1 MTTYGYIR
9 TSRQRIQGA
18 SGSDPEA
25 QALQLHQDGVPEAN
39 IFRDVGVSGGTGTNS
54 RAGWRALNARLAAA
68 DTLVVV
74 AIDRIGRRWM
84 DTVNTVRD
92 LRARE
97 IKIRSMAQSETTWV
111 TYLDADQDTPE
122 AVIGDILTTFMAW
135 AAEQELQAVSRRTRA
150 GLQKARA
157 EGKTLGP
164 PRIVGDGQ
172 VEAMARLRR
181 EGQSFRAI
189 GKVFGVSRTTVQ
201 RRLTEAGYSDNPLMD

>member
-9 TSRQRIQGA
+9 TSRQRIQGT
-18 SGSDPEA
+18 SGSDPA
-25 QALQLHQDGVPEAN
+25 SQAHQLHQDGVPEAN
-39 IFRDVGVSGGTGTNS
+39 IHRDVGISGGTGTNS
-54 RAGWRALNARLAAA
+54 RAGWRALDAKLAAG

-84 DTVNTVRD
+84 DTVNAVRD
-92 LRARE
+92 LRARQ
-97 IKIRSMAQSETTWV
+97 IRIRSLAQSEAVWV
-111 TYLDADQDTPE
+111 TYLDADPYTPE

-157 EGKTLGP
+157 EGKVLGP
-164 PRIVGDGQ
+164 PPRVDSDQ

-181 EGQSFRAI
+181 EGHSFRSI
-189 GKVFGVSRTTVQ
+189 GRVFGVSRTTVQ
-201 RRLTEAGYSDNPLMD
+201 RRLTEAGFSVQSPP